1 MVSIQLRPQDAGLQI
16 HVIQG
21 LFPIQSSL
29 PLSVFDDPFLA
40 ALHGVNHERDIKN
53 STKPKTRPPPPPK
66 QMRKINANRHDR
78 FVRRQNVTCERPS
91 IAYDKVTRVNLVSNE
106 FILYKVSV

>member
-1 MVSIQLRPQDAGLQI
+1 MVSIQLRAQDASLQI

-40 ALHGVNHERDIKN
+40 ALHGLNHERDIKN
-53 STKPKTRPPPPPK
+53 STKPRTRLPPPLPPK
-66 QMRKINANRHDR
+66 QIRKINANRQ
-78 FVRRQNVTCERPS
+78 VCSPS
-91 IAYDKVTRVNLVSNE
+91 KRDLRATFDCI
-106 FILYKVSV
+106 

>member
-1 MVSIQLRPQDAGLQI
+1 MVSIQLRAQDASVQI

-21 LFPIQSSL
+21 CFLTPSSL

-40 ALHGVNHERDIKN
+40 AFHGLNHERDIKN

-66 QMRKINANRHDR
+66 QMRKINANRQVFSTSKRDLR
-78 FVRRQNVTCERPS
+78 ATFDCV
-91 IAYDKVTRVNLVSNE
+91 
-106 FILYKVSV
+106 